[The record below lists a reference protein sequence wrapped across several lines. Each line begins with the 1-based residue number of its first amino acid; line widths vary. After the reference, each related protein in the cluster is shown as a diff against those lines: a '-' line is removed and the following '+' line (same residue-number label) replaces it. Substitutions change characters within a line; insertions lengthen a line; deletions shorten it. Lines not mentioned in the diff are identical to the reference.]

1 MNSVPCN
8 FISSVVAFMSVQNW
22 NFDAL
27 ETLNSIL
34 WSRISKLQ
42 AGKVVRFESRL
53 LFDVDTDSW
62 RVVFYNSRQQTF
74 NFDELTTFSR
84 DIVFFEEVSIGY
96 LEDDDDKTDAEH
108 FREVNSETINKILPY
123 IAAQQKIDFFLLDLP
138 DHHLND
144 TILWKFVDCD
154 FSGIEINIDAP
165 LYIAY
170 RVLERQL
177 KRKTLETMHFH
188 NSCSTKE
195 VQKALLCLL
204 LQPQIKQISCNNA
217 LPLKFFETFIKRW
230 LQSDG
235 KGFDFHLQF
244 LPKFAPSKLKSL
256 LKCIPKDSD
265 GGNAY
270 AKKHPKSD
278 KCLVIRDLSTDCH
291 MEFLNFHA
299 VNDSWKRKLTTD
311 KE

>member
-1 MNSVPCN
+1 MRFGRGDYRKPTRRSQKETPPGRPSSTNLRKTNIHVKKKGSNNASRHKEKKHDAILRRHWTASAPDWTTQRTESCFCRLALQGSRVAGFVKVEFTSSRGSGTCRRPRSRVQSWELAITCRHNGSSSHLRLRFLPLANEIGHHFLAMNSVPCN

-108 FREVNSETINKILPY
+108 FRE
-123 IAAQQKIDFFLLDLP
+123 QKIDFFLLDLP

-154 FSGIEINIDAP
+154 FSG
-165 LYIAY
+165 
-170 RVLERQL
+170 
-177 KRKTLETMHFH
+177 
-188 NSCSTKE
+188 CS
-195 VQKALLCLL
+195 
-204 LQPQIKQISCNNA
+204 
-217 LPLKFFETFIKRW
+217 
-230 LQSDG
+230 
-235 KGFDFHLQF
+235 
-244 LPKFAPSKLKSL
+244 
-256 LKCIPKDSD
+256 KD
-265 GGNAY
+265 N
-270 AKKHPKSD
+270 
-278 KCLVIRDLSTDCH
+278 
-291 MEFLNFHA
+291 
-299 VNDSWKRKLTTD
+299 
-311 KE
+311 